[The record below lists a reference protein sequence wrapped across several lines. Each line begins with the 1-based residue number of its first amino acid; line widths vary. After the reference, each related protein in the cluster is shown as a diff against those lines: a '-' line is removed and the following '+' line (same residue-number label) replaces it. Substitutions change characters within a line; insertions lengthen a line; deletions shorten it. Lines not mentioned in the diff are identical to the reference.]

1 MPAAKADGDRSSRT
15 LGKQGMA
22 LLIVIFTILALG
34 VVIVTQWT
42 SSLRMHRFVE
52 VGLILVLAAISL
64 LYVDLFIRDGYTRDS
79 LAETQKELWELLGL
93 LGQEL
98 SPAKLEILAK
108 TQKLPFRHMEKSLH
122 ANIPPGSSIYRCGK
136 LTFFFDADGKL
147 VDVRGHLLDHSLL
160 NSDKSN

>member
-1 MPAAKADGDRSSRT
+1 
-15 LGKQGMA
+15 MA
-22 LLIVIFTILALG
+22 LLIIIFTILVLALG
-34 VVIVTQWT
+34 VVIVTQRT
-42 SSLRMHRFVE
+42 SSLRIHRLVE

-64 LYVDLFIRDGYTRDS
+64 LYLDLFIRDGYTRDS
-79 LAETQKELWELLGL
+79 LAETQKELSELSGL

-108 TQKLPFRHMEKSLH
+108 TQRLPFRHMEKSLH

-136 LTFFFDADGKL
+136 LTFFFGANGKL

-160 NSDKSN
+160 NSDKPN